1 MRNVAD
7 KLVGKIDHY
16 YDKIDVAVVELKSAI
31 KVGDTIK
38 IKAPADSPR
47 ETDFTQEIVS
57 MQVEHKQV
65 KKAKK
70 GDAIGLKVEQETK
83 KGDLVYTVTS

>member
-1 MRNVAD
+1 MAD
-7 KLVGKIDHY
+7 KLVGKIAHY
-16 YDKIDVAVVELKSAI
+16 YDKIGVAVVEIKSPV

-38 IKAPADSPR
+38 IKSPAGSPR

-65 KKAKK
+65 EKAKK
-70 GDAIGLKVEQETK
+70 GDAIGLKVEEEVK
-83 KGDLVYTVTS
+83 KGDLVYIVTD